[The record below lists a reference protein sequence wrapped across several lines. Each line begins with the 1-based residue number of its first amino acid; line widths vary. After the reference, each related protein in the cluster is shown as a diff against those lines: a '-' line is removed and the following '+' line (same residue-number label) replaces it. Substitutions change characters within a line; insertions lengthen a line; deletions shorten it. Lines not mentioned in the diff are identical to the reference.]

1 MLFWDDITIIWD
13 ENIVY
18 FFNWE
23 KKLFWTN
30 KKFVYL
36 IFVNKLL
43 WYHPKI
49 TYKNIIQKDMNRF
62 IVLLKTLSVPLFC
75 QSSLTPLS
83 SSHHPPKSC
92 TNREKA
98 RCFVSKVPSRH
109 LETLNH
115 NLSQWEAQFV
125 LFNAVCN
132 CAI

>member
-1 MLFWDDITIIWD
+1 
-13 ENIVY
+13 
-18 FFNWE
+18 
-23 KKLFWTN
+23 
-30 KKFVYL
+30 
-36 IFVNKLL
+36 
-43 WYHPKI
+43 
-49 TYKNIIQKDMNRF
+49 MNRF

-132 CAI
+132 CAIRYTALVQLGQRHKIDLLCLFQRIIRMNFASVVKLDNLQYDTLVHWVAWTNDLSSV

>member
-1 MLFWDDITIIWD
+1 MVLSWVLSKWLQDKTDQKLR
-13 ENIVY
+13 VY
-18 FFNWE
+18 ESALSF
-23 KKLFWTN
+23 
-30 KKFVYL
+30 
-36 IFVNKLL
+36 LL
-43 WYHPKI
+43 NY
-49 TYKNIIQKDMNRF
+49 N

-132 CAI
+132 CAIRYTGTIRAETQDWPTLSLSKNN

>member
-1 MLFWDDITIIWD
+1 MTKDKTDQKLR
-13 ENIVY
+13 VY
-18 FFNWE
+18 ESALSF
-23 KKLFWTN
+23 
-30 KKFVYL
+30 
-36 IFVNKLL
+36 LL
-43 WYHPKI
+43 NY
-49 TYKNIIQKDMNRF
+49 N

-132 CAI
+132 CAIRYTGTIRAETQD